1 MKSDNIGLP
10 NTSSF
15 IPHLGS
21 VSSYFPCT
29 FFLDVLP
36 SSQNQY
42 IAKQTSFSLPHASLP
57 VLISRSAAGCLVLS
71 SDPSWQGS
79 FHNVYFFFSYYWNFL
94 FLLFSLMSSLTSWR
108 PSSILTPSCHHT
120 IPALNSFICLSFPLL
135 TFSLLVSPPSFLL
148 PWFFYFLSFW
158 TRLD

>member
-57 VLISRSAAGCLVLS
+57 VLISRSAAGCPVLS

-79 FHNVYFFFSYYWNFL
+79 FHNVYFFFLLLLKLPFL
-94 FLLFSLMSSLTSWR
+94 IVLTYVLSDFLKTKLYSNSFLSPHHTCVEQFYLPLVFLSWPSHCLSVLP
-108 PSSILTPSCHHT
+108 PSSFLD
-120 IPALNSFICLSFPLL
+120 
-135 TFSLLVSPPSFLL
+135 FSI
-148 PWFFYFLSFW
+148 FFHFG
-158 TRLD
+158 LD